1 MKEINNIDTL
11 IERLALIDKDWQR
24 IIYDKT
30 GVILSE
36 RLNLVSN
43 CGIVDLVYEDLYYDE
58 DNEDNDEIE
67 YCEINSIDEAIS
79 YIEAMKSSVDRLQ
92 DVSYGK
98 FTKSELFWAI
108 LERILL
114 RPENFDENGVQPW
127 TLYCIGKYEQDVE
140 VWIGDV
146 LTGWNAI
153 GLEITEETTLDDA
166 LMMLVSHLNINA
178 EVQDWAPY
186 LKIFDIEYS
195 VPNTYEE
202 LKTIF
207 SKGSV
212 FECNYL

>member
-1 MKEINNIDTL
+1 MKAINNIDTL
-11 IERLALIDKDWQR
+11 IERLSLIDKDWQR

-36 RLNLVSN
+36 RLSLVSN
-43 CGIVDLVYEDLYYDE
+43 CGSVYLNDEDLYYD
-58 DNEDNDEIE
+58 DDNDEIE

-79 YIEAMKSSVDRLQ
+79 YIQAMKSSVDRLQ

-127 TLYCIGKYEQDVE
+127 ALFSIGKDEQDVE
-140 VWIGDV
+140 AWIWDA

-153 GLEITEETTLDDA
+153 GLDITEETTLDDA
-166 LMMLVSHLNINA
+166 LMMFASELNINA

-186 LKIFDIEYS
+186 LKIFDIDLYRFCRQYS
-195 VPNTYEE
+195 RQY
-202 LKTIF
+202 I
-207 SKGSV
+207 
-212 FECNYL
+212 

>member
-1 MKEINNIDTL
+1 MKAINNIDTL
-11 IERLALIDKDWQR
+11 IERLSLIDKDWQR

-36 RLNLVSN
+36 RLSLVSN
-43 CGIVDLVYEDLYYDE
+43 CGSVYLNDEDLYYD
-58 DNEDNDEIE
+58 DDNDEIE

-79 YIEAMKSSVDRLQ
+79 YIQAMKSSVDRLQ

-127 TLYCIGKYEQDVE
+127 ALFSIGKDEQDVE
-140 VWIGDV
+140 AWIWDA

-166 LMMLVSHLNINA
+166 LMMFASELNINA

-186 LKIFDIEYS
+186 LKIFDIDYS
-195 VPNTYEE
+195 VSNTYEE

-212 FECNYL
+212 FECYYP

>member
-1 MKEINNIDTL
+1 MKAINNIDTL

-30 GVILSE
+30 GIILSE
-36 RLNLVSN
+36 RLYLVSN
-43 CGIVDLVYEDLYYDE
+43 CGIVYLDDEDLYY
-58 DNEDNDEIE
+58 NEDNDEIE

-114 RPENFDENGVQPW
+114 RPENLNEDGVQPW
-127 TLYCIGKYEQDVE
+127 ALFSIGKDEQDV
-140 VWIGDV
+140 VAWIWDA

-153 GLEITEETTLDDA
+153 GLDITEETTLDDA
-166 LMMLVSHLNINA
+166 LMMLVSELNPNA

-186 LKIFDIEYS
+186 LKIFDVEYS

>member
-1 MKEINNIDTL
+1 MKAINNIDTL

-30 GVILSE
+30 GIILSE
-36 RLNLVSN
+36 RLYLVSN
-43 CGIVDLVYEDLYYDE
+43 CGSVFLEDESLYFD
-58 DNEDNDEIE
+58 EDNDEIE
-67 YCEINSIDEAIS
+67 YCEINSIDESIS
-79 YIEAMKSSVDRLQ
+79 YIEAMKSSLDGLLQ

-98 FTKSELFWAI
+98 FNKSELFWAI

-114 RPENFDENGVQPW
+114 RPENFNEDGVQPW
-127 TLYCIGKYEQDVE
+127 ALYCIGKYEQDVE

-186 LKIFDIEYS
+186 LKIFDVEYS

>member
-1 MKEINNIDTL
+1 MKAINNIDTL
-11 IERLALIDKDWQR
+11 IERLSLIDKDWQR

-36 RLNLVSN
+36 RLSLVSN
-43 CGIVDLVYEDLYYDE
+43 CGSVYLNDEDLYYD
-58 DNEDNDEIE
+58 DDNDEIE

-79 YIEAMKSSVDRLQ
+79 YIQAVKSSVDRLQ

-127 TLYCIGKYEQDVE
+127 ALFSIGKDEQDVE
-140 VWIGDV
+140 AWIWDA

-166 LMMLVSHLNINA
+166 LMMFASELNINA

-186 LKIFDIEYS
+186 LKIFDIDYS

>member
-36 RLNLVSN
+36 RLDLVSN

-127 TLYCIGKYEQDVE
+127 ALYCIGKYEQDVE
-140 VWIGDV
+140 D
-146 LTGWNAI
+146 T
-153 GLEITEETTLDDA
+153 
-166 LMMLVSHLNINA
+166 
-178 EVQDWAPY
+178 
-186 LKIFDIEYS
+186 IERIRKK
-195 VPNTYEE
+195 EQE
-202 LKTIF
+202 
-207 SKGSV
+207 
-212 FECNYL
+212 